1 MTNIETDQ
9 LTEAMEKMHNMQV
22 KAEEDRK
29 RAESMREESKAQQEI
44 IGDLVERLRVL
55 EERGAGFESRELEG
69 FQSMS
74 EHRARLE
81 FRVQELEAALVAV
94 STRGEQMAKDTGD
107 AFKTFVDAKNGEVVG
122 QLQKAVTS
130 LSTQLLQLQQEV
142 TQRGMDLQ
150 EMAQSEGKAR
160 VRDLSLVNE
169 TTEDRIAMMQR
180 ALEEERVRR
189 DGQATALGQTID
201 ALSKNIEESERI
213 WQEGLKQAMLRVAED
228 QGKFRGEL
236 NELSTKAV
244 TSAEEARNFLEEVV
258 RAEIRGRM
266 QGQQQHAEQ
275 ILALEEAIKTG
286 HVKEDGE
293 LQVGEFNDEIY
304 TQMRLVQAKTKTQG
318 KAIKALSGEIDA
330 AKLIVHTFEKEI
342 ADELKSHSSALKSLE
357 DKLTTELAL
366 GLQAAR
372 DAASGLESRVSGL
385 EAGRTTILDK
395 IYTQVDANR
404 AKDVERARET
414 MERIEGLQR
423 AVDACV
429 EMCQSDLQDVHEGL
443 ESVEQRLDREA
454 EGLEALME
462 RTTRQ
467 LTNALDSK
475 LQESM
480 GKV

>member
-1 MTNIETDQ
+1 
-9 LTEAMEKMHNMQV
+9 
-22 KAEEDRK
+22 
-29 RAESMREESKAQQEI
+29 
-44 IGDLVERLRVL
+44 
-55 EERGAGFESRELEG
+55 
-69 FQSMS
+69 
-74 EHRARLE
+74 
-81 FRVQELEAALVAV
+81 
-94 STRGEQMAKDTGD
+94 
-107 AFKTFVDAKNGEVVG
+107 
-122 QLQKAVTS
+122 
-130 LSTQLLQLQQEV
+130 
-142 TQRGMDLQ
+142 
-150 EMAQSEGKAR
+150 
-160 VRDLSLVNE
+160 
-169 TTEDRIAMMQR
+169 
-180 ALEEERVRR
+180 
-189 DGQATALGQTID
+189 
-201 ALSKNIEESERI
+201 
-213 WQEGLKQAMLRVAED
+213 
-228 QGKFRGEL
+228 
-236 NELSTKAV
+236 
-244 TSAEEARNFLEEVV
+244 
-258 RAEIRGRM
+258 
-266 QGQQQHAEQ
+266 
-275 ILALEEAIKTG
+275 
-286 HVKEDGE
+286 
-293 LQVGEFNDEIY
+293 
-304 TQMRLVQAKTKTQG
+304 VQAKTKTQG